1 VNLRICAVAPGRSL
15 RELQGMVREAEKA
28 EADLIEVRID
38 YQEKPVPAFAVRKL
52 TSLPLIATNR
62 PLREKGLFDGPE
74 EKRLSLLLDAAE
86 AGFEYVDVELSA
98 GNVEE
103 MVEKVKAEGSKP
115 IVSFHDFAGTP
126 PLRRLH
132 TLLRKGLK
140 KGSEVCKI
148 VTTAQRPEDNLTCL
162 EFLAQASKQ
171 TPTVAFCMG
180 PRGVF
185 SRVLSPLFGGF
196 FTYASVRRGKESA
209 PGQLTIRETREVY
222 RLMMLDEG

>member
-1 VNLRICAVAPGRSL
+1 MNLRICAVAPGRNL
-15 RELQGMVREAEKA
+15 RELRSMVREAEKA
-28 EADLIEVRID
+28 EADLVEVRID
-38 YQEKPVPAFAVRKL
+38 YQKQPVPASAIRKL

-62 PLREKGLFDGPE
+62 PLKEKGLFNGPE
-74 EKRLSLLLDAAE
+74 ERRLSLLLEAAK
-86 AGFEYVDVELSA
+86 AGFEYVDVELFARNA
-98 GNVEE
+98 GKL
-103 MVEKVKAEGSKP
+103 VEKAKAEGSKP

-126 PLRRLH
+126 PLRRLNM
-132 TLLRKGLK
+132 LLRKELK
-140 KGSEVCKI
+140 EGSEVCKI

-162 EFLAQASKQ
+162 EFLVQASER

-196 FTYASVRRGKESA
+196 FTYASVRKGKESA
-209 PGQLTIRETREVY
+209 PGQLTVQETREIY